1 MNAVFTILYFFTR
14 EKKFVNKPMTGTIVI
29 VNDQF
34 EYSQKEELPINLR
47 CIQSDGISV
56 LLTSRGQG
64 LRER

>member
-1 MNAVFTILYFFTR
+1 MPSLPFYIFYQG
-14 EKKFVNKPMTGTIVI
+14 KKFVNKPMTGTIVI

-34 EYSQKEELPINLR
+34 EYSQKEELTINLR